1 MKMILKSAIAIAA
14 LSGAAAFVPN
24 AAFAGG
30 VGVTVG
36 IGVPSAVYVSP
47 YGPGY
52 SPYDGDYYYDPI
64 FIGGGW
70 YHGPYRWR
78 MDGGE
83 RVFFVNGGWHRN
95 EWRGGAMP
103 NTIMFRN
110 GGAFRNGRNDGF
122 GDATRINARFRSGN
136 GMRDDRRDLKADR
149 RDMKDDR
156 KDVRQDRRDMR
167 DDKHNGDRPHN

>member
-1 MKMILKSAIAIAA
+1 MIFKTAIAIAA
-14 LSGAAAFVPN
+14 LSGATALIPSSAL
-24 AAFAGG
+24 AGG
-30 VGVTVG
+30 VSIG
-36 IGVPSAVYVSP
+36 IGIPSA

-52 SPYDGDYYYDPI
+52 SPYEGEYYYDPI
-64 FIGGGW
+64 YIGGGW

-78 MDGGE
+78 MERGE

-110 GGAFRNGRNDGF
+110 GGSFRGGRNEGF

-136 GMRDDRRDLKADR
+136 GIRDDRRDLKGDR
-149 RDMKDDR
+149 REMRDDR
-156 KDVRQDRRDMR
+156 KDVRQDRREIR
-167 DDKHNGDRPHN
+167 DERHDGNRPHN

>member
-1 MKMILKSAIAIAA
+1 MKMIFKTAITIAV
-14 LSGAAAFVPN
+14 LSGATALIPSSAL
-24 AAFAGG
+24 AGG
-30 VGVTVG
+30 VGVSIG
-36 IGVPSAVYVSP
+36 IGVPSA

-52 SPYDGDYYYDPI
+52 SPYEGEYYYDPI
-64 FIGGGW
+64 YIGGGW

-78 MDGGE
+78 MERGE

-110 GGAFRNGRNDGF
+110 GGSFRGGRNEGF

-136 GMRDDRRDLKADR
+136 GIHDDRRDLKSDR
-149 RDMKDDR
+149 RDVK
-156 KDVRQDRRDMR
+156 QDRREIR
-167 DDKHNGDRPHN
+167 DDKREHRHN

>member
-1 MKMILKSAIAIAA
+1 MKMILKSAVAMAA
-14 LSGAAAFVPN
+14 FASAAAFIPST
-24 AAFAGG
+24 AQA
-30 VGVTVG
+30 VGVTIG
-36 IGVPSAVYVSP
+36 IGVPSV

-52 SPYDGDYYYDPI
+52 SPYEGEYYYDPI

-78 MDGGE
+78 MERGE

-103 NTIMFRN
+103 NSIMFRN
-110 GGAFRNGRNDGF
+110 GGAFRNGRNEGF

-136 GMRDDRRDLKADR
+136 GNGIRDDRRDLKSDR
-149 RDMKDDR
+149 REMRDDR
-156 KDVRQDRRDMR
+156 KDVRQDRRDIR
-167 DDKHNGDRPHN
+167 DDRHDGNRPHN